1 MKSPS
6 PMQRRQFLLAGA
18 AVAVAGAF
26 GGVPA
31 VRAGTEGPLTAWF
44 GPGGAKAGQG
54 LVWKHGLNLAL
65 TGAGAPYGEVMSRG
79 ASIAADMVKAS
90 GGPEIV
96 LKLNDHNNGDVQASL
111 EGTRRLIEQ
120 ENIQSLGVSYG
131 AATQALFPLIAS
143 SGVTTFWSGGANP
156 AGLGQKDL
164 WTTMALYAVD
174 PSTGGLAFIAKKYP
188 NAKRLAILGM
198 VENGLAAVDE
208 VAPKVWP
215 AVSGGKVAM
224 KEIVPIGT
232 TDFGPIIAK
241 LKAVNVDAI
250 FSTLFANDMGYM
262 IKQVRGANINVPIL
276 SVDLAT
282 PSVPDI
288 AGEAIAKECYLAV
301 DGYFPDNPNPYNKAF
316 VEAYKAA
323 HGVDPDYFAANFFE
337 ATNVVWALIART
349 LKAGKL
355 PGRGNLSE
363 AIKADPSFPSVYGGS
378 ATQVGKMTFD
388 KDHSVIKPLG
398 VYQVGLA
405 GKLTKVATIRKGSTE
420 VASA

>member
-1 MKSPS
+1 MRSIKE
-6 PMQRRQFLLAGA
+6 MNRRQFLLTNAAA
-18 AVAVAGAF
+18 AVAGTLAGSWA
-26 GGVPA
+26 A
-31 VRAGTEGPLTAWF
+31 RAAAEGPLNEWF
-44 GPGGAKAGQG
+44 GPGGPEAGEG
-54 LVWKHGLNLAL
+54 LVWNHGLNLAL
-65 TGAGAPYGEVMSRG
+65 TGGGAPYGQVMSQG
-79 ASIAADMVKAS
+79 ATIAATMIKAS

-96 LKLNDHNNGDVQASL
+96 LKLNDHNNGDVQAS
-111 EGTRRLIEQ
+111 EIGARRLIEQ

-198 VENGLAAVDE
+198 LENGLGAVDE
-208 VAPKVWP
+208 IAPRVWP
-215 AVSGGKVAM
+215 EVSGGDVAV
-224 KEIVPIGT
+224 KEIINIGT
-232 TDFGPIIAK
+232 TDFAPVIAK
-241 LKAVNVDAI
+241 LKAAKVDVI

-262 IKQVRGANINVPIL
+262 IKQVREANINVPIL

-288 AGEAIAKECYLAV
+288 AGAAIAKECYLAV
-301 DGYFPDNPNPYNKAF
+301 DAYFPDNPNPYNKAF
-316 VEAYKAA
+316 VEAYKARY
-323 HGVDPDYFAANFFE
+323 GTNPDYFAANFFE
-337 ATNVVWALIART
+337 ATNVVWVLIART
-349 LKAGKL
+349 LKAGKT
-355 PGRGNLSE
+355 PGRGSLSE
-363 AIKADPSFPSVYGGS
+363 AIEHDPNFVSVYGGS

-398 VYQVGLA
+398 VYQIGRD

-420 VASA
+420 VGPA